1 MTMKKIIIVNNNMKV
16 GGVQKSL
23 YNLLWEIRGQYQV
36 TLCLFSRTGAYLEQL
51 PSEIKVIE
59 CGSLFR
65 YLGISQGE
73 CSGLDK
79 VKRGAL
85 AFLCR
90 IFGRPAVIKLLCASQ
105 KRLPEEYDCAIAFLQ
120 NGRKQNF
127 YGGVQ
132 DFVLR
137 RVNAKRKVA
146 FLHCDYRNCGA
157 NHPDNNRLLAQ
168 FDRVAA
174 CSDGCRR
181 AFEEVRP
188 ELAGNCQ
195 TVRNCHR
202 FDEISALAARE
213 PLQYDSNQ
221 IHVIT
226 VARLAHE
233 KGIERAIS
241 AAAKARDAGMPIV
254 LHIVGSGAMEQ
265 SLRELTREMGMTENV
280 VFYGEQANPYRYM
293 ANADLFLLTSY
304 HEAAPMV
311 IEEAACLGL
320 PVLTVQTTSSHEMV
334 TQRGIGWVC
343 ENHQNGLDAG
353 LLAVLR
359 DVDLKEMKD
368 RLRSQAV
375 DNTIA
380 AEQFRRVVEG

>member
-1 MTMKKIIIVNNNMKV
+1 MKKIIIVNNNMKV

-23 YNLLWEIRGQYQV
+23 YNLLWEIRGQYEV
-36 TLCLFSRTGAYLEQL
+36 TLCLFSRTGAYLENL
-51 PSEIKVIE
+51 PPEIKVTE

-73 CSGLDK
+73 CQGFHKL
-79 VKRGAL
+79 KRGAL
-85 AFLCR
+85 AMLCR
-90 IFGRPAVIKLLCASQ
+90 VFGRPAVMKLLLASQ
-105 KRLPEEYDCAIAFLQ
+105 KTLAEEYDCAIAFLQ
-120 NGRKQNF
+120 NGRMQNF

-157 NHPDNNRLLAQ
+157 DEDSNNRLLAE
-168 FDRVAA
+168 FDRIAA

-181 AFEEVRP
+181 AFEEVLP
-188 ELAGNCQ
+188 EMAEKCR

-202 FDEISALAARE
+202 FDEIRALAAHE
-213 PLQYDSNQ
+213 PVVYDKGQ

-241 AAAKARDAGMPIV
+241 ATAKACEAGASMM

-265 SLRELTREMGMTENV
+265 QLRELTRELGLTERV
-280 VFYGEQANPYRYM
+280 IFHGEQANPYRYM
-293 ANADLFLLTSY
+293 VNADLFLLTSY

-311 IEEAACLGL
+311 IEEAVSLGL
-320 PVLTVQTTSSHEMV
+320 PVLTVQTTSSYEMV
-334 TQRGIGWVC
+334 TQRRCGWVC
-343 ENHQNGLDAG
+343 ENDQAALDTALQRVLGDGQALIQMKNG
-353 LLAVLR
+353 
-359 DVDLKEMKD
+359 
-368 RLRSQAV
+368 LRSQSM

-380 AEQFRRVVEG
+380 AEQFRGLIEG

>member
-1 MTMKKIIIVNNNMKV
+1 MKKIIIVNNNMKV

-23 YNLLWEIRGQYQV
+23 YNLLWEIRGQYEV
-36 TLCLFSRTGAYLEQL
+36 TLCLFSRTGAYLENL
-51 PSEIKVIE
+51 PPEIKVTE

-73 CSGLDK
+73 CKGFHKL
-79 VKRGAL
+79 KRGAL
-85 AFLCR
+85 AMLCR
-90 IFGRPAVIKLLCASQ
+90 IFGRTAVMKLLLASQ
-105 KRLPEEYDCAIAFLQ
+105 KTLPGEYDCAIAFLQ

-157 NHPDNNRLLAQ
+157 DEDSNNRLLAE
-168 FDRVAA
+168 FDRIAA

-181 AFEEVRP
+181 AFEEVLP
-188 ELAGNCQ
+188 EMAEKCR
-195 TVRNCHR
+195 TMRNCHR
-202 FDEISALAARE
+202 FDEIRALAAYE
-213 PLQYDSNQ
+213 PVVYDKGQ

-241 AAAKARDAGMPIV
+241 ATAKACEAGASMM

-265 SLRELTREMGMTENV
+265 QLRELTRELGLTERV
-280 VFYGEQANPYRYM
+280 IFHGEQANPYRYM
-293 ANADLFLLTSY
+293 VNADLFLLTSY

-311 IEEAACLGL
+311 IEEAVSLGL

-334 TQRGIGWVC
+334 TQRRCGWVC
-343 ENHQNGLDAG
+343 ENDQAALDTALQRVLGDGQALTQMKNG
-353 LLAVLR
+353 
-359 DVDLKEMKD
+359 
-368 RLRSQAV
+368 LRSQSM

-380 AEQFRRVVEG
+380 AEQFRGLIEG